1 MVPVALLTMVDD
13 GARWVRAFVDEG
25 DNSMVCSRQYAH
37 VTADVVRGLQMDGIV
52 ESVGAAVVENPFA
65 KASSRQFPQVMLSIS
80 GDQQQ
85 TPIGL
90 RVSVQFLSCVS
101 GQSGPGK

>member
-1 MVPVALLTMVDD
+1 M
-13 GARWVRAFVDEG
+13 
-25 DNSMVCSRQYAH
+25 
-37 VTADVVRGLQMDGIV
+37 QMEATV
-52 ESVGAAVVENPFA
+52 ESIGAAVVENPFA
-65 KASSRQFPQVMLSIS
+65 KDSSRQFRQVMLSVS

-90 RVSVQFLSCVS
+90 RVSVQFLPCVS